1 MAEKLISA
9 DEAETKFATLDFG
22 LEANA
27 NAYFE
32 CSTKNPITIEVIEE
46 TIAELELR
54 IDAQLAIQETKLDS
68 YWDAFLANSTATLES
83 LEGDLA
89 TAEQDLTAF
98 TDTAV
103 SAAPVTLSSE
113 TITSVSRRL

>member
-68 YWDAFLANSTATLES
+68 YWDAFLSNSTATLKA
-83 LEGDLA
+83 LNDDLA

-103 SAAPVTLSSE
+103 SAAPVSLSTE

>member
-68 YWDAFLANSTATLES
+68 YWDAFLANSTATLKG
-83 LEGDLA
+83 LNDDLA
-89 TAEQDLTAF
+89 NAEQELTDF
-98 TDTAV
+98 TDAAV
-103 SAAPVTLSSE
+103 DAVAVTLNEE
-113 TITSVSRRL
+113 TITSVRRRL

>member
-27 NAYFE
+27 NAFFE

-68 YWDAFLANSTATLES
+68 YWDAFLSNSTATLEG
-83 LEGDLA
+83 LENDLE
-89 TAEQDLTAF
+89 TAQQDLTEF
-98 TDTAV
+98 TDAAV
-103 SAAPVTLSSE
+103 DAVPVTLVEE
-113 TITSVSRRL
+113 TISSVRRRL